1 MQYCLDCNDQQQED
15 INEELV
21 GFNKEM
27 DGLRRELDKK
37 IEQED
42 LQKIWKHFDR
52 FSLYDD
58 LKVLYGKVIPEIAK
72 FEQKIMGFNC
82 DIEKQNLI
90 LREFDSNLA
99 QKTNKVAL
107 SELISSMEENY
118 ILKKDN
124 Q

>member
-72 FEQKIMGFNC
+72 FEQKIIGFNC

>member
-1 MQYCLDCNDQQQED
+1 M
-15 INEELV
+15 
-21 GFNKEM
+21 
-27 DGLRRELDKK
+27 
-37 IEQED
+37 
-42 LQKIWKHFDR
+42 
-52 FSLYDD
+52 YDD

-72 FEQKIMGFNC
+72 FEQKIIGFNC

-107 SELISSMEENY
+107 SVLISSMEENY